1 MKQGDG
7 SIVPKIEQ
15 GGQVKKFIYVLG
27 VSLSFHKWDDG
38 TVPLFQREDK
48 VRRKA
53 RKLDEILEIPVVL
66 STNNPKITIVGFERV
81 LIENYR
87 GILEYQDYFVRLNT
101 YIGIININGFNLNLE
116 EMTTDDLL
124 VTGKIDSIDF
134 ESTTEEEV
142 EEEK

>member
-1 MKQGDG
+1 M
-7 SIVPKIEQ
+7 I
-15 GGQVKKFIYVLG
+15 
-27 VSLSFHKWDDG
+27 
-38 TVPLFQREDK
+38 
-48 VRRKA
+48 
-53 RKLDEILEIPVVL
+53 RKLNEILEIPVEL

-81 LIENYR
+81 LIENYK

-134 ESTTEEEV
+134 ESVTEEL
-142 EEEK
+142 